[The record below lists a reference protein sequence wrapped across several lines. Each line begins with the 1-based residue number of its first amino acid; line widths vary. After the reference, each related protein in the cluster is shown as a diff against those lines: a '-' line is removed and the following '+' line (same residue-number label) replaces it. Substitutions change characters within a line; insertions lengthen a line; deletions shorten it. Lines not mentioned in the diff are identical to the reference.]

1 MKSRRK
7 GYDYHAFC
15 KCKFLLIFTCK
26 SVYSQLSPW
35 GHLANMDTQT
45 IQTTTESP
53 AKISNNAKSMSCVE
67 DSILM
72 FGPGVQC
79 KLCLYGLM
87 SSSVCSAS
95 MIRLQLVTSTR
106 SKRTKSQV

>member
-7 GYDYHAFC
+7 GYGYYAFC
-15 KCKFLLIFTCK
+15 KCKFLLIFK
-26 SVYSQLSPW
+26 SVYSQLSPC

-67 DSILM
+67 DSSLM

-79 KLCLYGLM
+79 KLSLYGLM

-95 MIRLQLVTSTR
+95 MIRLQLDTSMR
-106 SKRTKSQV
+106 SKRIKSQV